1 MVDLL
6 VDTEFIKIG
15 KNKYMNKLSNGI
27 IYSEEELREL
37 LRKNNR
43 ELHKQ
48 LEEKQKEKVEEN
60 KVEIAKEEQDAI
72 KPKTIQSNRRYKG
85 KRQARN

>member
-48 LEEKQKEKVEEN
+48 LEQKGKVEEN
-60 KVEIAKEEQDAI
+60 KVEIAKEEQNAI